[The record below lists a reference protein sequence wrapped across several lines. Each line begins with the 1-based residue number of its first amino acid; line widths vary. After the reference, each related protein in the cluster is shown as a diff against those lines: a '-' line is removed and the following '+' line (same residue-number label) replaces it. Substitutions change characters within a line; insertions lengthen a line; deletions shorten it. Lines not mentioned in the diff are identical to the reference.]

1 MKTYVFLANGFEML
15 EAFTPV
21 DVLKRCGGE
30 VITVSTEKDLFVAS
44 SQKNIVKADI
54 MIDDVQYQ
62 TADLIII
69 PGGYPGYINL
79 RENQK
84 VVDIVKYYLNNNKYI
99 ASICGGPTI
108 FSFNKLAYGTKLTAH
123 TSTKDDFTEN
133 YVYVGT
139 SVFVDNKIITAI
151 GAGKSLDFSFKIAE
165 QFFNKEKIE
174 AVKKGMEII

>member
-54 MIDDVQYQ
+54 MIDDLQYQ

-84 VVDIVKYYLNNNKYI
+84 VVDIVK
-99 ASICGGPTI
+99 
-108 FSFNKLAYGTKLTAH
+108 
-123 TSTKDDFTEN
+123 
-133 YVYVGT
+133 
-139 SVFVDNKIITAI
+139 
-151 GAGKSLDFSFKIAE
+151 
-165 QFFNKEKIE
+165 
-174 AVKKGMEII
+174 